1 MGRLL
6 APSVLVL
13 VVVAEAELDGV
24 RCSRLRDR
32 VGESGVDD
40 GVVLGMDELKAVA
53 SRLFFR
59 RESRM
64 PLAGRRQVAQV
75 QVFIENGDDV
85 GRTLYE
91 RAETLFALR
100 YRFFSALA
108 LRDIPGAALHA
119 HRFPVPVNVA
129 AADFNR
135 NTAAIHASANAAM
148 APVKSNAP
156 KRPPNLIGKYIQLPV
171 ATMAPI
177 MGNALH
183 CEPRTEQS
191 GAWLLLTHNTTT
203 GCLVQVGA
211 GHRPTASR
219 RKHPLLRLPQ

>member
-1 MGRLL
+1 MASTVSHDGFLHD
-6 APSVLVL
+6 AAAY
-13 VVVAEAELDGV
+13 VVEDFAYFFD
-24 RCSRLRDR
+24 
-32 VGESGVDD
+32 
-40 GVVLGMDELKAVA
+40 VLGMDELKAVA

-75 QVFIENGDDV
+75 QVFIENGNDV

-91 RAETLFALR
+91 CAETLFALR

-135 NTAAIHASANAAM
+135 NTAAIFSNDLNFVRRSVASSFVSPAAHGM
-148 APVKSNAP
+148 
-156 KRPPNLIGKYIQLPV
+156 GYLPV
-171 ATMAPI
+171 LGSDDVNHVHLRGFFKGVA
-177 MGNALH
+177 
-183 CEPRTEQS
+183 CELEC
-191 GAWLLLTHNTTT
+191 GAVDP
-203 GCLVQVGA
+203 GEVCLQVLDVDHVIGILDQLA
-211 GHRPTASR
+211 KIIHRFQR
-219 RKHPLLRLPQ
+219 HP